1 MIAEYGHVALIIALC
16 LSVAQAIVPM
26 AGSFAGYRTWMRLGH
41 SLALG
46 QLVFVAI
53 SFACLTAAFLQD
65 DFSLQYVA
73 NNSNTLLP
81 TQFKISAVWGAHEGS
96 LLLWALI
103 LAVWSAAVALFS
115 GHLPLILSSRVLSI
129 LGAIS
134 VGFGLFILLTSNPFA
149 RILPFSPTE
158 GGDLNPL
165 LQDFGLIV
173 HPPMLYMGYVGFS
186 VAFAFAVAALIGGQ
200 FDSAWARWARPWIN
214 SAWVFLTIGI
224 TLGSWWAY
232 YELGWG
238 GWWFWDPVENAS
250 LMPWLVGT
258 ALVHSISVTEKR
270 GAFRSWT
277 LLLAILAFSLSLLGT
292 FLVRS
297 GVLTSVHAFA
307 NDPERGIF
315 ILAFLGL
322 VVGSSLLLFALRG
335 PVVQRQQGDAEV
347 VSYSGLSREMMLLL
361 NNVLLVSAMAMI
373 LIGTL
378 YPLIADVLELGKI
391 SVGPPYFNF
400 FFVPMTLGLMVAM
413 GFAVFSRWKK
423 TDAQMLRQKGMVPFL
438 ISLGAA
444 LILPLFLAETIS
456 WESMSWKAYSIT
468 AAITLGASFWV
479 VTMSIEDL
487 WQKLDRGSSKR
498 GSSKGDSSKGDSS
511 KGDSSKGDSSKRES
525 RLKNLTKLPGSY
537 WGMQVAHIGIA
548 VCALGVGLSSVYDV
562 QKDVRMVPGDRVEVA
577 GYEFTFDSLDF
588 VQGPNFGASR
598 GQISAYKNDRLVA
611 VLYPEKRKYEARNQ
625 VMTEAALDAGLTRD
639 LYVSLGEPLKGDA
652 WAIRLHVKPFVRCI
666 WLGGLMIGLG
676 GLLSVMD
683 KRYRRRRQSGAKLS
697 AQSAAAEAVTQ

>member
-16 LSVAQAIVPM
+16 LSIAQAIVPM

-53 SFACLTAAFLQD
+53 SFACLTTAFVQD

-73 NNSNTLLP
+73 DNSNTLLP

-115 GHLPLILSSRVLSI
+115 SHLPLVLSSRVLSV

-307 NDPERGIF
+307 NDPERGVF

-335 PVVQRQQGDAEV
+335 PVVQRQQGDTEA

-361 NNVLLVSAMAMI
+361 NNVLLISAMAMI

-378 YPLIADVLELGKI
+378 YPLIADVLDLGKI

-400 FFVPMTLGLMVAM
+400 FFVPMSLGLMVAM

-423 TDAQMLRQKGMVPFL
+423 TDANMLLQKGMVPFL
-438 ISLGAA
+438 ISLRAA
-444 LILPLFLAETIS
+444 LILPLFLAESIS
-456 WESMSWKAYSIT
+456 WETYSMT
-468 AAITLGASFWV
+468 AVITLGASFWV
-479 VTMSIEDL
+479 VTMSLEDL
-487 WQKLDRGSSKR
+487 WQKLDRGSSKAA
-498 GSSKGDSSKGDSS
+498 SNVS
-511 KGDSSKGDSSKRES
+511 S
-525 RLKNLTKLPGSY
+525 RLKSLTKLPGSY

-577 GYEFTFDSLDF
+577 GYEFTFDNLSF

-598 GQISAYKNDRLVA
+598 SQISAYKNDRLVA
-611 VLYPEKRKYEARNQ
+611 VLHPEKRKYEARNQ

-683 KRYRRRRQSGAKLS
+683 KRYRRRRKPSTQSGT
-697 AQSAAAEAVTQ
+697 EATAL

>member
-1 MIAEYGHVALIIALC
+1 
-16 LSVAQAIVPM
+16 
-26 AGSFAGYRTWMRLGH
+26 
-41 SLALG
+41 
-46 QLVFVAI
+46 
-53 SFACLTAAFLQD
+53 
-65 DFSLQYVA
+65 
-73 NNSNTLLP
+73 
-81 TQFKISAVWGAHEGS
+81 
-96 LLLWALI
+96 
-103 LAVWSAAVALFS
+103 
-115 GHLPLILSSRVLSI
+115 
-129 LGAIS
+129 
-134 VGFGLFILLTSNPFA
+134 
-149 RILPFSPTE
+149 
-158 GGDLNPL
+158 
-165 LQDFGLIV
+165 
-173 HPPMLYMGYVGFS
+173 
-186 VAFAFAVAALIGGQ
+186 
-200 FDSAWARWARPWIN
+200 
-214 SAWVFLTIGI
+214 
-224 TLGSWWAY
+224 
-232 YELGWG
+232 
-238 GWWFWDPVENAS
+238 
-250 LMPWLVGT
+250 
-258 ALVHSISVTEKR
+258 
-270 GAFRSWT
+270 
-277 LLLAILAFSLSLLGT
+277 LLAILAFSLSLLGT

-335 PVVQRQQGDAEV
+335 PVVQRQQGDIEV

-378 YPLIADVLELGKI
+378 YPLIADVLDLGKI

-438 ISLGAA
+438 ISLSAA
-444 LILPLFLAETIS
+444 LILPLFLAE
-456 WESMSWKAYSIT
+456 SMSWATYSIT
-468 AAITLGASFWV
+468 AVITLGASFWV
-479 VTMSIEDL
+479 VTMSLEDL
-487 WQKLDRGSSKR
+487 WQKLDRGSSAV
-498 GSSKGDSSKGDSS
+498 S
-511 KGDSSKGDSSKRES
+511 S

-562 QKDVRMVPGDRVEVA
+562 QKDVRMVPGDRVVVA
-577 GYEFTFDSLDF
+577 GYEFTFDSLNF

-683 KRYRRRRQSGAKLS
+683 KRYRRRRKPRTLSTAQSRATAVEAS
-697 AQSAAAEAVTQ
+697 AQ

>member
-81 TQFKISAVWGAHEGS
+81 TEFKISAVWGAHEGS

-115 GHLPLILSSRVLSI
+115 GHLPLVLSSRVLSI

-423 TDAQMLRQKGMVPFL
+423 TDALMLRQKGMVPFL

-444 LILPLFLAETIS
+444 LILPLFLAE
-456 WESMSWKAYSIT
+456 SMSWEAYSIT

-498 GSSKGDSSKGDSS
+498 GS
-511 KGDSSKGDSSKRES
+511 

-537 WGMQVAHIGIA
+537 WGMQVAHVGIA

>member
-16 LSVAQAIVPM
+16 LSIAQAIVPM
-26 AGSFAGYRTWMRLGH
+26 AGSFTGYRTWMRLGH

-53 SFACLTAAFLQD
+53 SFACLTAAFVQD

-73 NNSNTLLP
+73 DNSNTLLP

-115 GHLPLILSSRVLSI
+115 SHLPLVLSSRVLSI

-307 NDPERGIF
+307 NDPERGVF

-335 PVVQRQQGDAEV
+335 PVVQRQQGDTEA

-361 NNVLLVSAMAMI
+361 NNVLLISAMAMI

-378 YPLIADVLELGKI
+378 YPLIADVLDLGKI

-400 FFVPMTLGLMVAM
+400 FFVPMSLGLMVAM

-423 TDAQMLRQKGMVPFL
+423 TDANMLLQKGMVPFL
-438 ISLGAA
+438 ISLSAA
-444 LILPLFLAETIS
+444 LILPLFLAESIS
-456 WESMSWKAYSIT
+456 WETYSMT
-468 AAITLGASFWV
+468 AVITLGASFWV
-479 VTMSIEDL
+479 VTMSLEDL
-487 WQKLDRGSSKR
+487 WQKLDRGSSKAA
-498 GSSKGDSSKGDSS
+498 SNVS
-511 KGDSSKGDSSKRES
+511 S
-525 RLKNLTKLPGSY
+525 RLKSITKLPGSY

-577 GYEFTFDSLDF
+577 GYEFTFDNLSF

-598 GQISAYKNDRLVA
+598 AQISAYKNDRLVA
-611 VLYPEKRKYEARNQ
+611 VLHPEKRKYEARNQ

-683 KRYRRRRQSGAKLS
+683 KRYRRRRKPSTQSGTEAT
-697 AQSAAAEAVTQ
+697 AQ

>member
-16 LSVAQAIVPM
+16 LSIAQAVVPM

-53 SFACLTAAFLQD
+53 SFACLTTAFVQD

-73 NNSNTLLP
+73 DNSNTLLP

-115 GHLPLILSSRVLSI
+115 SHLPLVLSSRVLSI

-307 NDPERGIF
+307 NDPERGVF

-335 PVVQRQQGDAEV
+335 PVVQRQKGDTEV

-378 YPLIADVLELGKI
+378 YPLIADVLDLGKI

-423 TDAQMLRQKGMVPFL
+423 TDANMLLQKGMVPFL
-438 ISLGAA
+438 ISLSAA
-444 LILPLFLAETIS
+444 LILPLFLAESIS
-456 WESMSWKAYSIT
+456 WATYSIT
-468 AAITLGASFWV
+468 AVITLGASFWV
-479 VTMSIEDL
+479 VTMSLEDL
-487 WQKLDRGSSKR
+487 WQKLDRGSSNA
-498 GSSKGDSSKGDSS
+498 S
-511 KGDSSKGDSSKRES
+511 S
-525 RLKNLTKLPGSY
+525 RLKNVTKLRGSY

-577 GYEFTFDSLDF
+577 GYEFTFDNLSF

-598 GQISAYKNDRLVA
+598 AQISAYKNDRLVA
-611 VLYPEKRKYEARNQ
+611 VLHPEKRKYEARNQ

-683 KRYRRRRQSGAKLS
+683 KRYRRRRKPSTQSSTQSKAVATEAT
-697 AQSAAAEAVTQ
+697 AQ

>member
-26 AGSFAGYRTWMRLGH
+26 AGSFTGYRTWMRLGH

-53 SFACLTAAFLQD
+53 SFACLTTAFVQD

-73 NNSNTLLP
+73 DNSNTLLP
-81 TQFKISAVWGAHEGS
+81 TQFKVSAVWGAHEGS

-115 GHLPLILSSRVLSI
+115 SHLPLVLSSRVLSI

-307 NDPERGIF
+307 NDPERGVF

-335 PVVQRQQGDAEV
+335 PVVQRQQGYTEA

-361 NNVLLVSAMAMI
+361 NNVLLISAMAMI

-378 YPLIADVLELGKI
+378 YPLIADVLDLGKI

-423 TDAQMLRQKGMVPFL
+423 TDANMLLQKGMVPFL
-438 ISLGAA
+438 ISLSAA
-444 LILPLFLAETIS
+444 LILPLFLAESIS
-456 WESMSWKAYSIT
+456 WATYSIT
-468 AAITLGASFWV
+468 AVITLGASFWV
-479 VTMSIEDL
+479 VTMSLEDL
-487 WQKLDRGSSKR
+487 WQKLDRGSSKDA
-498 GSSKGDSSKGDSS
+498 SNVS
-511 KGDSSKGDSSKRES
+511 S
-525 RLKNLTKLPGSY
+525 RLKSLTKLPGSY

-577 GYEFTFDSLDF
+577 GYEFTFDNLSF

-598 GQISAYKNDRLVA
+598 AQVSAYKNDRLVA

-666 WLGGLMIGLG
+666 WLGGLMISLG

-683 KRYRRRRQSGAKLS
+683 KRYRRRRKPGTQSGTQSGAI
-697 AQSAAAEAVTQ
+697 ATEATAE

>member
-511 KGDSSKGDSSKRES
+511 KGDSSKRES

>member
-1 MIAEYGHVALIIALC
+1 MTAEFGHVALIVALC
-16 LSVAQAIVPM
+16 FSVVQAIVPM
-26 AGSFAGYRTWMRLGH
+26 VGSFAGYRTWMRLGH

-53 SFACLTAAFLQD
+53 SFVCLTMAFLQD

-103 LAVWSAAVALFS
+103 LALWSAAVALFS
-115 GHLPLILSSRVLSI
+115 RHLPLELSSRVLSI

-258 ALVHSISVTEKR
+258 ALVHSIAVTEKR

-307 NDPERGIF
+307 NDPERGVF
-315 ILAFLGL
+315 ILAFLGI

-335 PVVQRQQGDAEV
+335 PTVQSQKGDVDVA
-347 VSYSGLSREMMLLL
+347 SYSGLSREMMLLL
-361 NNVLLVSAMAMI
+361 NNVLLVSSMAMI

-378 YPLIADVLELGKI
+378 YPLIADVLDLGKI

-423 TDAQMLRQKGMVPFL
+423 TDAQLLRQKGMIPFL
-438 ISLGAA
+438 VSLSAA
-444 LILPLFLAETIS
+444 LVLPLFLAESLS
-456 WESMSWKAYSIT
+456 WENYSLI
-468 AAITLGASFWV
+468 AVITLGASFWV
-479 VTMSIEDL
+479 VSMSLEDL
-487 WQKLDRGSSKR
+487 WQKL
-498 GSSKGDSSKGDSS
+498 
-511 KGDSSKGDSSKRES
+511 S
-525 RLKNLTKLPGSY
+525 RSGFRWQNIGKLSASY
-537 WGMQVAHIGIA
+537 WGMQCAHIGIA

-562 QKDVRMVPGDRVEVA
+562 QKDVRMVPGDRLAVA
-577 GYEFTFDSLDF
+577 GYEFSFDRLDP
-588 VQGPNFGASR
+588 VQGPNFVASR

-611 VLYPEKRKYEARNQ
+611 TLYPEKRNYKARNQ
-625 VMTEAALDAGLTRD
+625 VMTEAAIDPGLTRD

-676 GLLSVMD
+676 GLLAVLD
-683 KRYRRRRQSGAKLS
+683 KRYRRRRQPKTK
-697 AQSAAAEAVTQ
+697 AAETASGVAAQ

>member
-115 GHLPLILSSRVLSI
+115 GHLPLVLSSRVLSI

-335 PVVQRQQGDAEV
+335 PVVQRQQGDVEV

-423 TDAQMLRQKGMVPFL
+423 TDALMLRQKGMVPFL

-444 LILPLFLAETIS
+444 LILPLFLA
-456 WESMSWKAYSIT
+456 ESMSWKAYSIT

-487 WQKLDRGSSKR
+487 WQKLDRGYSKRDSSKR
-498 GSSKGDSSKGDSS
+498 GSSKRD
-511 KGDSSKGDSSKRES
+511 S

-537 WGMQVAHIGIA
+537 WGMQVAHVGIA

>member
-1 MIAEYGHVALIIALC
+1 
-16 LSVAQAIVPM
+16 
-26 AGSFAGYRTWMRLGH
+26 
-41 SLALG
+41 
-46 QLVFVAI
+46 
-53 SFACLTAAFLQD
+53 
-65 DFSLQYVA
+65 
-73 NNSNTLLP
+73 
-81 TQFKISAVWGAHEGS
+81 
-96 LLLWALI
+96 
-103 LAVWSAAVALFS
+103 
-115 GHLPLILSSRVLSI
+115 
-129 LGAIS
+129 
-134 VGFGLFILLTSNPFA
+134 
-149 RILPFSPTE
+149 
-158 GGDLNPL
+158 
-165 LQDFGLIV
+165 
-173 HPPMLYMGYVGFS
+173 
-186 VAFAFAVAALIGGQ
+186 
-200 FDSAWARWARPWIN
+200 
-214 SAWVFLTIGI
+214 
-224 TLGSWWAY
+224 
-232 YELGWG
+232 
-238 GWWFWDPVENAS
+238 
-250 LMPWLVGT
+250 MPWLVGT

-315 ILAFLGL
+315 ILAFLGI

-335 PVVQRQQGDAEV
+335 PVVQRQKGDAEV

-378 YPLIADVLELGKI
+378 YPLIADVLDLGKI

-400 FFVPMTLGLMVAM
+400 FFVPMSLGLMVAM

-438 ISLGAA
+438 ISLSGA
-444 LILPLFLAETIS
+444 LILPLFLAESIS
-456 WESMSWKAYSIT
+456 WESYSFT
-468 AAITLGASFWV
+468 AVITLGAALWV
-479 VTMSIEDL
+479 VTMSLEDL
-487 WQKLDRGSSKR
+487 WQKLDRGSSKQ
-498 GSSKGDSSKGDSS
+498 S
-511 KGDSSKGDSSKRES
+511 S
-525 RLKNLTKLPGSY
+525 RLKNITKLPGSY

-577 GYEFTFDSLDF
+577 GYDFTFDSLDF

-611 VLYPEKRKYEARNQ
+611 VLHPEKRKYEARNQ

-683 KRYRRRRQSGAKLS
+683 KRYRRRRKPSTQPAIQSS
-697 AQSAAAEAVTQ
+697 AAEATAQ

>member
-16 LSVAQAIVPM
+16 LSIAQAVVPM

-53 SFACLTAAFLQD
+53 SFACLTTAFVQD

-73 NNSNTLLP
+73 DNSNTLLP

-115 GHLPLILSSRVLSI
+115 SHLPLVLSSRVLSI

-165 LQDFGLIV
+165 LQDFGLII

-307 NDPERGIF
+307 NDPERGVF

-335 PVVQRQQGDAEV
+335 PVVQRQKGDTEV
-347 VSYSGLSREMMLLL
+347 VNYSGLSREMMLLL

-378 YPLIADVLELGKI
+378 YPLIADVLDLGKI

-423 TDAQMLRQKGMVPFL
+423 TDANMLLQKGMVPFL
-438 ISLGAA
+438 ISLSAA
-444 LILPLFLAETIS
+444 LILPLFLAESIS
-456 WESMSWKAYSIT
+456 WATYSIT
-468 AAITLGASFWV
+468 AVITLGASFWV
-479 VTMSIEDL
+479 VTMSLEDL
-487 WQKLDRGSSKR
+487 WQKLDRGSSNA
-498 GSSKGDSSKGDSS
+498 S
-511 KGDSSKGDSSKRES
+511 S
-525 RLKNLTKLPGSY
+525 RLKNVTKLRGSY

-577 GYEFTFDSLDF
+577 GYEFTFDNLSF

-598 GQISAYKNDRLVA
+598 AQISAYKNDRLVA
-611 VLYPEKRKYEARNQ
+611 VLHPEKRKYEARNQ

-683 KRYRRRRQSGAKLS
+683 KRYRRRRKPSTQSSTQSKAVATEAT
-697 AQSAAAEAVTQ
+697 AQ

>member
-16 LSVAQAIVPM
+16 LSIAQAVVPM

-53 SFACLTAAFLQD
+53 SFACLTTAFVQD

-73 NNSNTLLP
+73 DNSNTLLP

-115 GHLPLILSSRVLSI
+115 SHLPLVLSSRVLSI

-307 NDPERGIF
+307 NDPERGVF

-335 PVVQRQQGDAEV
+335 PVVQRQKGDTEV

-378 YPLIADVLELGKI
+378 YPLIADVLDLGKI

-423 TDAQMLRQKGMVPFL
+423 TDANMLLQKGMVPFL
-438 ISLGAA
+438 ISLSAA
-444 LILPLFLAETIS
+444 LILPLFLAESIS
-456 WESMSWKAYSIT
+456 WATYSIT
-468 AAITLGASFWV
+468 AVITLGASFWV
-479 VTMSIEDL
+479 VTMSLEDL
-487 WQKLDRGSSKR
+487 WQKLDRGSSNA
-498 GSSKGDSSKGDSS
+498 S
-511 KGDSSKGDSSKRES
+511 S
-525 RLKNLTKLPGSY
+525 RLKNVTKLPGSY

-577 GYEFTFDSLDF
+577 GYEFTFDNLSF

-598 GQISAYKNDRLVA
+598 AQISAYKNDRLVA
-611 VLYPEKRKYEARNQ
+611 VLHPEKRKYEARNQ

-683 KRYRRRRQSGAKLS
+683 KRYRRRRKPSTQSKAVATEAT
-697 AQSAAAEAVTQ
+697 AQ

>member
-115 GHLPLILSSRVLSI
+115 GHLPLVLSSRVLSI

-423 TDAQMLRQKGMVPFL
+423 TDALMLRQKGMVPFL

-444 LILPLFLAETIS
+444 LILPLFLAE
-456 WESMSWKAYSIT
+456 SMSWEAYSIT

-498 GSSKGDSSKGDSS
+498 GS
-511 KGDSSKGDSSKRES
+511 

-537 WGMQVAHIGIA
+537 WGMQVAHVGIA

>member
-81 TQFKISAVWGAHEGS
+81 TEFKISAVWGAHEGS

-115 GHLPLILSSRVLSI
+115 GHLPLVLSSRVLSI

-498 GSSKGDSSKGDSS
+498 GS
-511 KGDSSKGDSSKRES
+511 

-697 AQSAAAEAVTQ
+697 AQSAAAEAVSQ

>member
-16 LSVAQAIVPM
+16 LSIAQAVVPM

-53 SFACLTAAFLQD
+53 SFACLTTAFVQD

-73 NNSNTLLP
+73 DNSNTLLP

-115 GHLPLILSSRVLSI
+115 SHLPLVLSSRVLSI

-307 NDPERGIF
+307 NDPERGVF

-335 PVVQRQQGDAEV
+335 PVVQRQKGDTEV

-378 YPLIADVLELGKI
+378 YPLIADVLDLGKI

-423 TDAQMLRQKGMVPFL
+423 TDANMLLQKGMVPFL
-438 ISLGAA
+438 ISLSAA
-444 LILPLFLAETIS
+444 LILPLFLAESIS
-456 WESMSWKAYSIT
+456 WATYSIT
-468 AAITLGASFWV
+468 AVITLGASFWV
-479 VTMSIEDL
+479 VTMSLEDL
-487 WQKLDRGSSKR
+487 WQKLDRGSSNA
-498 GSSKGDSSKGDSS
+498 S
-511 KGDSSKGDSSKRES
+511 S
-525 RLKNLTKLPGSY
+525 RLKNVTKLPGSY

-577 GYEFTFDSLDF
+577 GYEFTFDNLSF

-598 GQISAYKNDRLVA
+598 AHISAYKNDRLVA
-611 VLYPEKRKYEARNQ
+611 VLHPEKRKYEARNQ

-683 KRYRRRRQSGAKLS
+683 KRYRRRRKPSTQSS
-697 AQSAAAEAVTQ
+697 AQSSDQSKAVATEATAQ

>member
-1 MIAEYGHVALIIALC
+1 MIAEYGHMALIVALC
-16 LSVAQAIVPM
+16 FSVAQAVVPM
-26 AGSFAGYRTWMRLGH
+26 VGSFVGYRTWMRLGH

-81 TQFKISAVWGAHEGS
+81 TQFKVSAVWGAHEGS

-115 GHLPLILSSRVLSI
+115 SHLPLVLSSRVLSI

-307 NDPERGIF
+307 NDPERGVF

-335 PVVQRQQGDAEV
+335 PVVQRQQGDTEA

-361 NNVLLVSAMAMI
+361 NNVLLISAMAMI

-378 YPLIADVLELGKI
+378 YPLIADVLDLGKI

-400 FFVPMTLGLMVAM
+400 FFVPMSLGLMVAM

-423 TDAQMLRQKGMVPFL
+423 TDANMLLQKGMVPFL
-438 ISLGAA
+438 ISLIAA
-444 LILPLFLAETIS
+444 LILPLFLAESIS
-456 WESMSWKAYSIT
+456 WETYSMT
-468 AAITLGASFWV
+468 AVITLGASFWV
-479 VTMSIEDL
+479 VTMSLEDL
-487 WQKLDRGSSKR
+487 WQKLDRGSSKAA
-498 GSSKGDSSKGDSS
+498 SNVS
-511 KGDSSKGDSSKRES
+511 S
-525 RLKNLTKLPGSY
+525 RLKSITKLPGSY

-577 GYEFTFDSLDF
+577 GYEFTFDNLSF
-588 VQGPNFGASR
+588 FQGPNFGASR
-598 GQISAYKNDRLVA
+598 AQISAYKNDRLVA
-611 VLYPEKRKYEARNQ
+611 VLHPEKRKYEARNQ

-683 KRYRRRRQSGAKLS
+683 KRYRRRRKPSTQSGAEAT
-697 AQSAAAEAVTQ
+697 AQ

>member
-81 TQFKISAVWGAHEGS
+81 TEFKISAVWGAHEGS

-115 GHLPLILSSRVLSI
+115 GHLPLVLSSRVLSI

-335 PVVQRQQGDAEV
+335 PVVQRQQGDVEV

-423 TDAQMLRQKGMVPFL
+423 TDALMLRQKGMVPFL

-444 LILPLFLAETIS
+444 LILPLFLAE
-456 WESMSWKAYSIT
+456 SMSWEAYSIT

-487 WQKLDRGSSKR
+487 WQKLNRGYSKR
-498 GSSKGDSSKGDSS
+498 
-511 KGDSSKGDSSKRES
+511 DSSKRDS

>member
-1 MIAEYGHVALIIALC
+1 MIAEYGHMALIVALC
-16 LSVAQAIVPM
+16 LSIAQAIVPM
-26 AGSFAGYRTWMRLGH
+26 VGSFVGYRTWMRLGH

-81 TQFKISAVWGAHEGS
+81 AQFKVSAVWGAHEGS

-103 LAVWSAAVALFS
+103 LALWSAAVALFS
-115 GHLPLILSSRVLSI
+115 SHLPLVLSSRVLSI

-307 NDPERGIF
+307 NDPERGVF

-335 PVVQRQQGDAEV
+335 PVVQRQQGDTEV

-378 YPLIADVLELGKI
+378 YPLIADVLGLGKI

-400 FFVPMTLGLMVAM
+400 FFVPMSLGLMVAM

-423 TDAQMLRQKGMVPFL
+423 TDVQMLRQKGMVPFL
-438 ISLGAA
+438 ISLSAA
-444 LILPLFLAETIS
+444 LILPLFLAESIT
-456 WESMSWKAYSIT
+456 WESYSMT
-468 AAITLGASFWV
+468 AVITLGAVFWV
-479 VTMSIEDL
+479 VTMSLEDL
-487 WQKLDRGSSKR
+487 WQKLDRGSSKA
-498 GSSKGDSSKGDSS
+498 GSLVANA
-511 KGDSSKGDSSKRES
+511 S
-525 RLKNLTKLPGSY
+525 RLKNITKLPGSY
-537 WGMQVAHIGIA
+537 WGMQCAHIGIA

-562 QKDVRMVPGDRVEVA
+562 QKDVRMVPGDRVAVA

-588 VQGPNFGASR
+588 VQGPNYGASR

-611 VLYPEKRKYEARNQ
+611 VLHPEKRKYEARNQ

-652 WAIRLHVKPFVRCI
+652 WAIRVHVKPFVRCI

-676 GLLSVMD
+676 GLLSILD
-683 KRYRRRRQSGAKLS
+683 KRYRRRRQPSGVVAGVG
-697 AQSAAAEAVTQ
+697 AE

>member
-26 AGSFAGYRTWMRLGH
+26 AGSFTGYRTWMRLGH

-53 SFACLTAAFLQD
+53 SFACLTTAFVQD

-73 NNSNTLLP
+73 DNSNTLLP
-81 TQFKISAVWGAHEGS
+81 TQFKVSAVWGAHEGS

-115 GHLPLILSSRVLSI
+115 SHLPLVLSSRVLSI

-307 NDPERGIF
+307 NDPERGVF

-335 PVVQRQQGDAEV
+335 PVVQRQQGYTEA

-361 NNVLLVSAMAMI
+361 NNVLLISAMAMI

-378 YPLIADVLELGKI
+378 YPLIADVLDLGKI

-423 TDAQMLRQKGMVPFL
+423 TDANMLLQKGMVPFL
-438 ISLGAA
+438 ISLSAA
-444 LILPLFLAETIS
+444 LILPLFLAESIS
-456 WESMSWKAYSIT
+456 WATYSIT
-468 AAITLGASFWV
+468 AVITLGASFWV
-479 VTMSIEDL
+479 VTMSLEDL
-487 WQKLDRGSSKR
+487 WQKLDRGSSKDA
-498 GSSKGDSSKGDSS
+498 SNVS
-511 KGDSSKGDSSKRES
+511 S
-525 RLKNLTKLPGSY
+525 RLKSLTKLPGSY

-577 GYEFTFDSLDF
+577 GYEFTFDNLSF

-598 GQISAYKNDRLVA
+598 AQVSAYKNDRLVA

-666 WLGGLMIGLG
+666 WLGGLMISLG

-683 KRYRRRRQSGAKLS
+683 KRYRRRRKPGTQPSTQPSAQSGAT
-697 AQSAAAEAVTQ
+697 ATEAAAE

>member
-1 MIAEYGHVALIIALC
+1 MIAEYGHVALIVALC
-16 LSVAQAIVPM
+16 LSIAQAIVPM
-26 AGSFAGYRTWMRLGH
+26 VGSFAGYRTWMRLGH
-41 SLALG
+41 SLAVG

-53 SFACLTAAFLQD
+53 SFACLTTAFLQD

-81 TQFKISAVWGAHEGS
+81 TQFKVSAVWGAHEGS

-115 GHLPLILSSRVLSI
+115 SHLPLVLSSRVLSI

-335 PVVQRQQGDAEV
+335 PVVQRQQGDTEV

-378 YPLIADVLELGKI
+378 YPLIADVLDLGKI

-423 TDAQMLRQKGMVPFL
+423 TDANMLLQKGMVPFL
-438 ISLGAA
+438 ISLSAA
-444 LILPLFLAETIS
+444 LILPLFLAESIS
-456 WESMSWKAYSIT
+456 WATYSIT
-468 AAITLGASFWV
+468 AVITLGASFWV
-479 VTMSIEDL
+479 VTMSLEDL
-487 WQKLDRGSSKR
+487 WQKLDRGSSTA
-498 GSSKGDSSKGDSS
+498 S
-511 KGDSSKGDSSKRES
+511 S

-562 QKDVRMVPGDRVEVA
+562 QKDVRMVPGDRVEAA

-588 VQGPNFGASR
+588 VQGPNYGASR

-611 VLYPEKRKYEARNQ
+611 VLHPEKRKYEARNQ

-683 KRYRRRRQSGAKLS
+683 KRYRRRRKPSTESAPQSGATE
-697 AQSAAAEAVTQ
+697 AAVQ

>member
-81 TQFKISAVWGAHEGS
+81 TEFKISAVWGAHEGS

-115 GHLPLILSSRVLSI
+115 GHLPLVLSSRVLSI

-444 LILPLFLAETIS
+444 LILPLFLAE
-456 WESMSWKAYSIT
+456 SMSWKAYSIT

-498 GSSKGDSSKGDSS
+498 G
-511 KGDSSKGDSSKRES
+511 S

>member
-1 MIAEYGHVALIIALC
+1 
-16 LSVAQAIVPM
+16 
-26 AGSFAGYRTWMRLGH
+26 
-41 SLALG
+41 
-46 QLVFVAI
+46 
-53 SFACLTAAFLQD
+53 LTAAFLQD

-81 TQFKISAVWGAHEGS
+81 TQFKVSAVWGAHEGS

-103 LAVWSAAVALFS
+103 LALWSAAVALFS
-115 GHLPLILSSRVLSI
+115 SHLPLVLSSRVLSI

-307 NDPERGIF
+307 NDPERGVF

-335 PVVQRQQGDAEV
+335 PVVQRQQGDTEV

-378 YPLIADVLELGKI
+378 YPLIADVLGLGKI

-423 TDAQMLRQKGMVPFL
+423 TDVQMLRQKGMVPFL
-438 ISLGAA
+438 ISLSAA
-444 LILPLFLAETIS
+444 LILPLFLAESIT
-456 WESMSWKAYSIT
+456 WESYSMT
-468 AAITLGASFWV
+468 AVITLGAVFWV
-479 VTMSIEDL
+479 VTMSLEDL
-487 WQKLDRGSSKR
+487 WQKLDRGSSKA
-498 GSSKGDSSKGDSS
+498 GSLVANA
-511 KGDSSKGDSSKRES
+511 S
-525 RLKNLTKLPGSY
+525 RLKNITKLPGSY
-537 WGMQVAHIGIA
+537 WGMQCAHIGIA

-562 QKDVRMVPGDRVEVA
+562 QKDVRMVPGDRVAVA

-588 VQGPNFGASR
+588 VQGPNYGASR

-611 VLYPEKRKYEARNQ
+611 VLHPEKRKYEARNQ

-652 WAIRLHVKPFVRCI
+652 WAIRVHVKPFVRCI

-676 GLLSVMD
+676 GLLSILD
-683 KRYRRRRQSGAKLS
+683 KRYRRRRQPSGVVAGVG
-697 AQSAAAEAVTQ
+697 AE

>member
-16 LSVAQAIVPM
+16 LSIAQAIVPM
-26 AGSFAGYRTWMRLGH
+26 AGSFTGYRTWMRLGH

-53 SFACLTAAFLQD
+53 SFACLTTAFVQD

-73 NNSNTLLP
+73 DNSNTLLP

-115 GHLPLILSSRVLSI
+115 SHLPLVLSSRVLSI

-307 NDPERGIF
+307 NDPERGVF

-335 PVVQRQQGDAEV
+335 PVVQRQQGDTEA

-361 NNVLLVSAMAMI
+361 NNVLLISAMAMI

-378 YPLIADVLELGKI
+378 YPLIADVLDLGKI

-400 FFVPMTLGLMVAM
+400 FFVPMSLGLMVAM

-423 TDAQMLRQKGMVPFL
+423 TDANMLLQKGMVPFL
-438 ISLGAA
+438 ISLIAA
-444 LILPLFLAETIS
+444 LILPLFLAESIS
-456 WESMSWKAYSIT
+456 WETYSMT
-468 AAITLGASFWV
+468 AVITLGASFWV
-479 VTMSIEDL
+479 VTMSLEDL
-487 WQKLDRGSSKR
+487 WQKLDRGSSKAA
-498 GSSKGDSSKGDSS
+498 SNVS
-511 KGDSSKGDSSKRES
+511 S
-525 RLKNLTKLPGSY
+525 RLKSITKLPGSY

-577 GYEFTFDSLDF
+577 GYEFTFDNLSF

-598 GQISAYKNDRLVA
+598 AQISAYKNDRLVA
-611 VLYPEKRKYEARNQ
+611 VLHPEKRKYEARNQ

-683 KRYRRRRQSGAKLS
+683 KRYRRRRKPSTQSGAEAT
-697 AQSAAAEAVTQ
+697 AQ

>member
-1 MIAEYGHVALIIALC
+1 MIAEYGHIALIVALC

-53 SFACLTAAFLQD
+53 SFACLTAAFVQD

-81 TQFKISAVWGAHEGS
+81 TQFKVSAVWGAHEGS

-103 LAVWSAAVALFS
+103 LAVWSAAVATFS
-115 GHLPLILSSRVLSI
+115 GHLPLVLSSRVLSI

-335 PVVQRQQGDAEV
+335 PVVQRQKGDAEV

-378 YPLIADVLELGKI
+378 YPLIADVLDLGKI

-400 FFVPMTLGLMVAM
+400 FFVPMALGLMVAM

-423 TDAQMLRQKGMVPFL
+423 TDAQMLRQKGMLPFL
-438 ISLGAA
+438 ISLTAA
-444 LILPLFLAETIS
+444 LILPLFLAE
-456 WESMSWKAYSIT
+456 SMSWETYSIT

-479 VTMSIEDL
+479 VTMSLEDL
-487 WQKLDRGSSKR
+487 WQKLDRGSSKA
-498 GSSKGDSSKGDSS
+498 G
-511 KGDSSKGDSSKRES
+511 S
-525 RLKNLTKLPGSY
+525 RLTNMTKLPGSY

-562 QKDVRMVPGDRVEVA
+562 QKDVRMVPGDRAEVA

-588 VQGPNFGASR
+588 VQGPNYGASR

-611 VLYPEKRKYEARNQ
+611 VLHPEKRKYEARNQ

-639 LYVSLGEPLKGDA
+639 LYVSLGEPLKDDA

-683 KRYRRRRQSGAKLS
+683 KRYRRRQPGALS
-697 AQSAAAEAVTQ
+697 KAQSAAQSGATALEVGAQ

>member
-16 LSVAQAIVPM
+16 LSIAQAIVPM
-26 AGSFAGYRTWMRLGH
+26 AGSFTGYRTWMRLGH

-53 SFACLTAAFLQD
+53 SFACLTIAFVQD

-73 NNSNTLLP
+73 DNSNTLLP

-115 GHLPLILSSRVLSI
+115 SHLPLVLSSRVLSI

-307 NDPERGIF
+307 NDPERGVF

-335 PVVQRQQGDAEV
+335 PVVQRQQGDTEA

-361 NNVLLVSAMAMI
+361 NNVLLISAMAMI

-378 YPLIADVLELGKI
+378 YPLIADVLDLGKI

-400 FFVPMTLGLMVAM
+400 FFVPMSLGLMVAM

-423 TDAQMLRQKGMVPFL
+423 TDANMLLQKGMVPFL
-438 ISLGAA
+438 ISLSAA
-444 LILPLFLAETIS
+444 LILPLFLAESIS
-456 WESMSWKAYSIT
+456 WETYSMT
-468 AAITLGASFWV
+468 AVITLGASFWV
-479 VTMSIEDL
+479 VTMSLEDL
-487 WQKLDRGSSKR
+487 WQKLDRGSSKAA
-498 GSSKGDSSKGDSS
+498 SNVS
-511 KGDSSKGDSSKRES
+511 S
-525 RLKNLTKLPGSY
+525 RLKSITKLPGSY

-577 GYEFTFDSLDF
+577 GYEFTFDNLSF

-598 GQISAYKNDRLVA
+598 AQISAYKNDRLVA
-611 VLYPEKRKYEARNQ
+611 VLHPEKRKYEARNQ

-683 KRYRRRRQSGAKLS
+683 KRYRRRRKPSTQSGTEAT
-697 AQSAAAEAVTQ
+697 AQ

>member
-1 MIAEYGHVALIIALC
+1 MIAEYGHLALIIALC
-16 LSVAQAIVPM
+16 LSIVQAIVPM
-26 AGSFAGYRTWMRLGH
+26 VGSFAGYRTWMRLGH
-41 SLALG
+41 SLAIG

-81 TQFKISAVWGAHEGS
+81 TQFKVSAVWGAHEGS

-115 GHLPLILSSRVLSI
+115 SHLPLVLSSRVLSI

-307 NDPERGIF
+307 NDPERGVF

-335 PVVQRQQGDAEV
+335 PVVQRQKGDTEV

-378 YPLIADVLELGKI
+378 YPLIADVLDLGKI

-423 TDAQMLRQKGMVPFL
+423 TDANMLLQKGMVPFL
-438 ISLGAA
+438 ISLSAA
-444 LILPLFLAETIS
+444 LILPLFLAESIS
-456 WESMSWKAYSIT
+456 WATYSIT
-468 AAITLGASFWV
+468 AVITLGASFWV
-479 VTMSIEDL
+479 VTMSLEDL
-487 WQKLDRGSSKR
+487 WQKLDRGSSKQ
-498 GSSKGDSSKGDSS
+498 S
-511 KGDSSKGDSSKRES
+511 S
-525 RLKNLTKLPGSY
+525 RLKNLTKLPSSY

-598 GQISAYKNDRLVA
+598 AQISAYKNDRLVA
-611 VLYPEKRKYEARNQ
+611 VLHPEKRKYEARNQ

-683 KRYRRRRQSGAKLS
+683 KRYRRRRKPSTQTAPQP
-697 AQSAAAEAVTQ
+697 AATEAAAQ